1 MKRPRKRLDEVGPP
15 QLRRGNGETIPPC
28 CVNWTEL
35 EEAPKVDIVGAFDV
49 HRKQI
54 TFDYVQTDS
63 GEVHRGK
70 IRPADRESLREWLD
84 EFTERFSGKQIAI
97 AVEAT
102 TGWRYVVEEIKRA
115 GIEPHLA
122 EPAETKSLQGRKK
135 RAKTDRLDAGHL
147 RDLMV
152 IERLPESW
160 IPPDHIQEIRTLM
173 RLRHSLIEERTTH
186 KQRIHAQLF
195 HSGYPRQSNLD
206 SIEGRAYLE
215 DTHLPGAARKV
226 VDLSLAMIEHINEEL
241 APIEKQLRAYARCQA
256 GCQALMMGHYG
267 VGELTSV
274 ALLSELGDTRRFSSS
289 KKAVRYA
296 GMDITVHSSDDRR
309 SAGKLSRQG
318 PPVLRWAAFGVAKRA
333 WRKNSLDHEYY
344 LKNKERIGAN
354 RATLSIAR
362 KLIRRAH
369 HTLRELGGE
378 AISEPVLTSGSA

>member
-1 MKRPRKRLDEVGPP
+1 MVRPY
-15 QLRRGNGETIPPC
+15 PC

-35 EEAPKVDIVGAFDV
+35 EETPKVDIVGAFDV

-54 TFDYVQTDS
+54 TFDYVQIDS

-84 EFTERFSGKQIAI
+84 GFTQRFSAKQIAI

-102 TGWRYVVEEIKRA
+102 TGWRYVLEEIKRA

-122 EPAETKSLQGRKK
+122 EPAETKSFQGRNK

-152 IERLPESW
+152 IDSLPESW
-160 IPPDHIQEIRTLM
+160 IPPDDIQEIRTLM

-195 HSGYPRQSNLD
+195 HNGYPRQSNLD
-206 SIEGRAYLE
+206 SIEGRAHLE
-215 DTHLPGAARKV
+215 DMELPGAARKV
-226 VDLSLAMIEHINEEL
+226 VDLSLAMIGHINGEL
-241 APIEKQLRAYARCQA
+241 EPVEKELRAYARSQA
-256 GCQALMMGHYG
+256 GCKALMMSHYG
-267 VGELTSV
+267 VG
-274 ALLSELGDTRRFSSS
+274 ELGDTRRFSSS

-296 GMDITVHSSDDRR
+296 GMDITVHSSADKRA
-309 SAGKLSRQG
+309 AGKLSRQG
-318 PPVLRWAAFGVAKRA
+318 PPTLRWAAFEVAKRA
-333 WRKNSLDHEYY
+333 WRKSSPDHKYY
-344 LKNKERIGAN
+344 LQNKERIGAN
-354 RATLSIAR
+354 RAALSIAR
-362 KLIRRAH
+362 KLLRRAH
-369 HTLRELGGE
+369 HTLRELGEE

>member
-1 MKRPRKRLDEVGPP
+1 
-15 QLRRGNGETIPPC
+15 
-28 CVNWTEL
+28 
-35 EEAPKVDIVGAFDV
+35 VDILGGFDV

-54 TFDYVQTDS
+54 TFDYIEMES

-70 IRPADRESLREWLD
+70 IRPATRESLREWLD

-102 TGWRYVVEEIKRA
+102 TGWRYVVEEMKRA

-152 IERLPESW
+152 IDRLPESW
-160 IPPDHIQEIRTLM
+160 IPPHHVQEIRTLM

-195 HSGYPRQSNLD
+195 HNGYPQQSNLD
-206 SIEGRAYLE
+206 SIEGRA
-215 DTHLPGAARKV
+215 HLADMELPAAARKV
-226 VDLSLAMIEHINEEL
+226 VDLSLAMIDHINEEL
-241 APIEKQLRAYARCQA
+241 APIEKELRAYACSQA
-256 GCQALMMGHYG
+256 GCQALMEHYG

-296 GMDITVHSSDDRR
+296 GMDVTVHSSDDKRA
-309 SAGKLSRQG
+309 AGKLSRQG
-318 PPVLRWAAFGVAKRA
+318 PPVLRWAAFEVAKRA
-333 WRKNSLDHEYY
+333 WRKNSPDHEYY
-344 LKNKERIGAN
+344 LRNKERIGAN
-354 RATLSIAR
+354 RAALSIAR

-369 HTLRELGGE
+369 HTLRELGEE